1 MAIPCASCGNPVHE
15 QVVVCPH
22 CAYDTGVPADPIAET
37 EIATLPELPAPE
49 PTEHLVDG
57 NRRLV
62 EPLGRAV
69 ATGVAKVVSAFD
81 RVVDDDADHGPLPRA
96 IAREK
101 PRHDT
106 NTKTTATHRRTS
118 SKG

>member
-1 MAIPCASCGNPVHE
+1 MAIPCESCGNPVHE

-37 EIATLPELPAPE
+37 EIATLPELPARE
-49 PTEHLVDG
+49 PTQEQVALDPHRAG
-57 NRRLV
+57 RL
-62 EPLGRAV
+62 LNA
-69 ATGVAKVVSAFD
+69 ALAL
-81 RVVDDDADHGPLPRA
+81 VVDDDADDGPLPRA

-106 NTKTTATHRRTS
+106 NTKTTATHR
-118 SKG
+118 KILE